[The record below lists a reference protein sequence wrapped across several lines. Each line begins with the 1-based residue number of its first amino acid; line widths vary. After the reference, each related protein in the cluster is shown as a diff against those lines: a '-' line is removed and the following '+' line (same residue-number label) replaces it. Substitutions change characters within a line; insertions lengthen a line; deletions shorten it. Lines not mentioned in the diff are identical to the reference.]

1 MSNIIAQ
8 LDSDRPDFGGKGGLS
23 QESSCP
29 KVRTQTGVSATSG
42 AAAGEQGLAK
52 NIKTL
57 RHPAEYYTDPENSIG
72 YLARVVF
79 RSFSRLLE
87 RGTLTHDVSAGQWR
101 FLRQLWREDGI
112 TQRELSERV
121 GMREPTTVVALKGL
135 EKAGFITRKKTDD
148 DRRKTFIFLTPHAK
162 KLELVLAPMNAE
174 IHEIAT
180 RGMSDAEV
188 ETLQGLMRRV
198 IENLADETRSL
209 SVLSDVKA

>member
-1 MSNIIAQ
+1 MAK
-8 LDSDRPDFGGKGGLS
+8 RHGGF
-23 QESSCP
+23 
-29 KVRTQTGVSATSG
+29 
-42 AAAGEQGLAK
+42 
-52 NIKTL
+52 
-57 RHPAEYYTDPENSIG
+57 RHPAEYYTNPENSIG
-72 YLARVVF
+72 YLARIVF

-148 DRRKTFIFLTPHAK
+148 DRRKTFIYLTPHAK

-174 IHEIAT
+174 VHEVAT
-180 RGMSDAEV
+180 RGMTDEEV
-188 ETLQGLMRRV
+188 ETLQALMRRV
-198 IENLADETRSL
+198 IDNLAEETAKL
-209 SVLSDVKA
+209 ATLSDIKA

>member
-1 MSNIIAQ
+1 MAK
-8 LDSDRPDFGGKGGLS
+8 RHGGF
-23 QESSCP
+23 
-29 KVRTQTGVSATSG
+29 
-42 AAAGEQGLAK
+42 
-52 NIKTL
+52 
-57 RHPAEYYTDPENSIG
+57 RHPAEYYTNPENSIG
-72 YLARVVF
+72 YLARIVF

-148 DRRKTFIFLTPHAK
+148 DRRKTFIYLTPHAK

-174 IHEIAT
+174 VHEVAT
-180 RGMSDAEV
+180 RGMTDEEV
-188 ETLQGLMRRV
+188 ETLQTLLRRV
-198 IENLADETRSL
+198 IDNLAEETAKL
-209 SVLSDVKA
+209 ATLSDIKA